1 MSREFRI
8 GFLINPIA
16 GMGGRVGLKG
26 TDDVVEEAIKRG
38 AEPVSPKRAEI
49 FLNSL
54 KKLVIQEKIMMN
66 ILSCRLNM
74 GEDVLSKMGLET
86 LYIDV
91 PRDRYTTRND
101 TIEAVK
107 QLVEKD
113 ADLIVFVGGDGTA
126 RDVYQALKEV
136 NAVEKPILGVPSGVK
151 VYSGVFAVTPT
162 DAAYILMEYLRGR
175 AKVMEMEVMDIDEE
189 AFRRDEIQVKIYAY
203 ANTPYIP
210 FYTQSSKQLSPDT
223 VDENENQMGIAKY
236 VVEMMD
242 ENGIYILGSGTTVKR
257 IADILR
263 IKKTVLGVDIY
274 YKGKVYNDLSEK
286 KILDIIDDKENVWI
300 IVTPIGRQ
308 GMLFGRGNQQ
318 ISPKVIKKVGR
329 NKIIVLAT
337 YRKLRD
343 IPGGFLRVD
352 TQDAD
357 VDNYLKGYIRVVV
370 DYRTW
375 RMVEIR

>member
-1 MSREFRI
+1 MSRGFRI
-8 GFLINPIA
+8 GFLVNPIA

-26 TDDVVEEAIKRG
+26 TDDIVEEAIKRG
-38 AEPVSPKRAEI
+38 AEPVSPRRAEE
-49 FLNSL
+49 FLSSL
-54 KKLVIQEKIMMN
+54 KKLVVQEKIDLD

-74 GEDVLSKMGLET
+74 GGEILSKVGLEAS
-86 LYIDV
+86 YIDI
-91 PRDRYTTRND
+91 PRDRYTTRSD
-101 TIEAVK
+101 TVEAVK
-107 QLVEKD
+107 YFVKKD
-113 ADLIVFVGGDGTA
+113 MDLIVFVGGDGTA
-126 RDVYQALKEV
+126 RDVYHGLKEMDI
-136 NAVEKPILGVPSGVK
+136 ASKPILGIPSGVK

-162 DAAYILMEYLRGR
+162 DAAYILMEYVRGR

-203 ANTPYIP
+203 AYTPYIP

-223 VDENENQMGIAKY
+223 VDEAENQMAIAKY

-242 ENGIYILGSGTTVKR
+242 EDAIYILGPGTTVKR
-257 IADILR
+257 VADALGV
-263 IKKTVLGVDIY
+263 KKTVLGVDIY
-274 YKGKVYNDLSEK
+274 YRGEVYNDLSEK
-286 KILDIIDDKENVWI
+286 DILDVIDGKERVWI

-318 ISPKVIKKVGR
+318 ISPKVIRKVGR

-352 TQDAD
+352 TQDAE
-357 VDNYLKGYIRVVV
+357 VDNYLKGYIRVIV

>member
-74 GEDVLSKMGLET
+74 GEDVLSKISLET

-223 VDENENQMGIAKY
+223 VDETENQMGIAKY

>member
-1 MSREFRI
+1 MSRGFRI
-8 GFLINPIA
+8 GFLINPVA

-54 KKLVIQEKIMMN
+54 EKLFIQEKIIMN

-74 GEDVLSKMGLET
+74 GEDILSKIGLET
-86 LYIDV
+86 LYINI
-91 PRDRYTTRND
+91 PKNRHTTRND

-107 QLVEKD
+107 QMVEKD
-113 ADLIVFVGGDGTA
+113 VDLIVFVGGDGTA
-126 RDVYQALKEV
+126 RDIYQALKEV
-136 NAVEKPILGVPSGVK
+136 DDVKKPILGVPSGVK

-162 DAAYILMEYLRGR
+162 DAAYILMEYLRNR
-175 AKVMEMEVMDIDEE
+175 AKVMEMEIMDIDEE

-223 VDENENQMGIAKY
+223 VDEVENQMGIARY
-236 VVEMMD
+236 VVEMMHED
-242 ENGIYILGSGTTVKR
+242 GIYILGSGTTVKR
-257 IADILR
+257 VADLLG

-274 YKGKVYNDLSEK
+274 YKGKVNNDLSEK
-286 KILDIIDDKENVWI
+286 EILNIIDNKENVWI

-318 ISPKVIKKVGR
+318 ISSNVIKKVGR
-329 NKIIVLAT
+329 DKIIVLAT

-352 TQDAD
+352 TQDAE